1 MKILVT
7 GFDPFGGEPIN
18 PAIESVKR
26 LPDNIAGAEIIKLE
40 IPTVRKKSLEKIEKA
55 INEHN
60 PEVILSIGQ
69 AGGRFDISIERVGI
83 NLDDFRIPDNEGNQI
98 IDEPI
103 FPDGENSYFV
113 KLPVKAMVQ
122 NVQKNNIPASV
133 SYTAG
138 TFVCNHVLYGVLY
151 LIEKKYKGKKSG
163 FIHIPF
169 LPQQVVDKR
178 NTPSMELNTIVKG
191 LTAAIEAIVKNN
203 EDIKEVGGTV
213 C

>member
-26 LPDNIAGAEIIKLE
+26 LPDNIAGSEIIKLE

-60 PEVILSIGQ
+60 PDVILSIGQ

>member
-60 PEVILSIGQ
+60 PDVILSIGQ

-98 IDEPI
+98 IDEPV

-178 NTPSMELNTIVKG
+178 NMPSMELNTIVKG

>member
-1 MKILVT
+1 MKLLVT

-60 PEVILSIGQ
+60 PDVILSIGQ

-98 IDEPI
+98 IDEPV